1 MSYALAGSPSI
12 KPSITFSV
20 PGREVLRIT
29 SDGRM
34 ILGEGL
40 SAEDATQQAAKLL
53 IEEFNRLIEGMVQQR
68 IKNMETNK

>member
-1 MSYALAGSPSI
+1 MSYALTGSPSI
-12 KPSITFSV
+12 KPSIIFSV

-34 ILGEGL
+34 IIGEGL

-53 IEEFNRLIEGMVQQR
+53 IEQFNRLTEEMVQKR

>member
-1 MSYALAGSPSI
+1 MSALINSEPLGASG
-12 KPSITFSV
+12 K
-20 PGREVLRIT
+20 EVLRIT

-34 ILGEGL
+34 IIGEGL

-53 IEEFNRLIEGMVQQR
+53 IEQFNRLIEEMVQQR